1 MHLEGFTN
9 TAYCKSIISGG
20 IQPYNSSIHLKT
32 AKLKTYSSL
41 EWLHKCL
48 QVKNQA
54 KAALPVK
61 SLQMLYIY
69 RSRSKFRL
77 PFGIRIFHAGN
88 I

>member
-1 MHLEGFTN
+1 MQFF
-9 TAYCKSIISGG
+9 
-20 IQPYNSSIHLKT
+20 NSSKDCQVED
-32 AKLKTYSSL
+32 KYSSL

-61 SLQMLYIY
+61 SDKSPNVIY